1 MEEEDRGGRT
11 ENIKVIC
18 QPQRA
23 LKGGGGRGGG
33 EYERRWEE
41 ERRGQQTEK
50 QKRKSSSHPVI
61 ILQAEGK
68 CSWRGEGARQMTE

>member
-23 LKGGGGRGGG
+23 LKGGGGGWGG
-33 EYERRWEE
+33 E
-41 ERRGQQTEK
+41 
-50 QKRKSSSHPVI
+50 
-61 ILQAEGK
+61 
-68 CSWRGEGARQMTE
+68 

>member
-23 LKGGGGRGGG
+23 LKGGGGGGVNTRGDGRKKG
-33 EYERRWEE
+33 EDSRRRN
-41 ERRGQQTEK
+41 RRGSQVAI
-50 QKRKSSSHPVI
+50 R
-61 ILQAEGK
+61 
-68 CSWRGEGARQMTE
+68 